1 MPQRAPGVPPPNA
14 LAWARYRSTL
24 PGLSPQ
30 QQAENDV
37 REQVAGQPIEQQQQ
51 AVQAAVKFQ
60 AQRGYQQD
68 LASGMP
74 APQAMAKWG
83 PMLFAPGSP
92 GAMSAIKMQQ
102 PQIRNIGGKLVRI
115 MPDGTAQPINVP
127 GQVSPP
133 QKWEPQD
140 TIDYKAATERYNK
153 NAEALSK
160 LRDSTSLESGTE
172 SRRQMIA
179 DRREMQRISGKYGQG
194 AAPGGVQPPG
204 GASKSGRVKVKDSK
218 GKTGSIPADQ
228 VDAAKAAGY
237 TIVQ

>member
-51 AVQAAVKFQ
+51 AVQSAVKFQ

-68 LASGMP
+68 LAGGMS
-74 APQAMAKWG
+74 ASQAMAKWG

-92 GAMSAIKMQQ
+92 GAMSAMKMQQ

-115 MPDGTAQPINVP
+115 MSNGTAKPINVP

-194 AAPGGVQPPG
+194 AAPGAVQPPA
-204 GASKSGRVKVKDSK
+204 GAPKSGRVKVKDSK

>member
-51 AVQAAVKFQ
+51 AVQSAVKFQ
-60 AQRGYQQD
+60 GQRGYQQD

-102 PQIRNIGGKLVRI
+102 PQYR
-115 MPDGTAQPINVP
+115 NVP
-127 GQVSPP
+127 GVGLVAITPGGQPRVVMPSKQPS
-133 QKWEPQD
+133 D
-140 TIDYKAATERYNK
+140 TETVTEKYPAKEAIPAIQASKGFFGLGAHPAVPEVPATPARNVVYKQPRISAPSATGTAA
-153 NAEALSK
+153 APAQSK
-160 LRDSTSLESGTE
+160 LEQAKALRKQHPDWTKK
-172 SRRQMIA
+172 QI
-179 DRREMQRISGKYGQG
+179 
-194 AAPGGVQPPG
+194 
-204 GASKSGRVKVKDSK
+204 
-218 GKTGSIPADQ
+218 
-228 VDAAKAAGY
+228 VDAVNQGG
-237 TIVQ
+237 Q

>member
-68 LASGMP
+68 LAGGMS
-74 APQAMAKWG
+74 ASQAMAKWG

-92 GAMSAIKMQQ
+92 GAMSAMKMQQ

-115 MPDGTAQPINVP
+115 MPNGTAQPINVP
-127 GQVSPP
+127 GQVAPP
-133 QKWEPQD
+133 AKWEPQD
-140 TIDYKAATERYNK
+140 TIDYKAASERYNK
-153 NAEALSK
+153 KADMLVK
-160 LRDSTSLESGTE
+160 PGLTTDTTE
-172 SRRQMIA
+172 LRRQMNL
-179 DRREMQRISGKYGQG
+179 DRWEMQRISGKYGQG

>member
-68 LASGMP
+68 LAGGMS
-74 APQAMAKWG
+74 ASQAMAKWG

-92 GAMSAIKMQQ
+92 GAMQSARMQQ
-102 PQIRNIGGKLVRI
+102 PQYR
-115 MPDGTAQPINVP
+115 NVP
-127 GQVSPP
+127 GVGLVQ
-133 QKWEPQD
+133 
-140 TIDYKAATERYNK
+140 I
-153 NAEALSK
+153 
-160 LRDSTSLESGTE
+160 G
-172 SRRQMIA
+172 
-179 DRREMQRISGKYGQG
+179 
-194 AAPGGVQPPG
+194 PGGQPKVVMPSKQAADTETVTEKYPAKEGTPAVQ
-204 GASKSGRVKVKDSK
+204 ASKGFFGLGAHPAVPEVPAVPEHTVTRKQPRITPPSGAGGSMAGRVKVKDRD
-218 GKTGSIPADQ
+218 GKTGTIPADQ